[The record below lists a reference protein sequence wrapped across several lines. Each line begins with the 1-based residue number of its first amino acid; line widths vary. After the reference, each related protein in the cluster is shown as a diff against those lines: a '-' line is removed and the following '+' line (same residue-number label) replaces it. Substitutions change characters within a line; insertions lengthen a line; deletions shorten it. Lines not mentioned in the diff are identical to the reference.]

1 MDNKDSQSTQIRKP
15 RSLIQRGLA
24 VLPTAIVLAGIAAVG
39 IWGHQTGWK
48 APRFSE
54 LLGTNQAA
62 EEEDWCE
69 AHNVPD
75 AKCIACHPELAGG
88 DAADWCAEHG
98 VPESRCTTCHPEIL
112 ETGVAG
118 DWCAE
123 HGVPESGCTICHAE
137 IARRDETLIPKSE
150 VAVTQDGQE
159 AEGAASHLGEMP
171 ETASPIRDPRT
182 CQTHA
187 LRVQFAS
194 AASMEKAGVSLGE
207 VVERPMADSVV
218 VNGEVDY
225 DRTRFVLIAARA
237 TGMASRVE
245 GRLGQA
251 VQEGDLLA
259 LVDSAELGRSKAELL
274 EAQAAVDVTRR
285 ALERIERSAGAGFR
299 TESDRL
305 EAEAAARQA
314 KARLFNASQ
323 ALQNFGLSLPE
334 QEITPE
340 ALGRLGLPEE
350 SDLNGAPPGSVS
362 LLPIRTPM
370 SGVIVSLHVVP
381 GEMVEAG
388 RTLFEVADTRRMWV
402 TMDVPLSEAH
412 RIALGQEIVFRPDD
426 ARDELVYGTISWIST
441 EVDEMTRTL
450 KIRADVE
457 NHAGSLRANLFGS
470 AQVVVRTSQNAI
482 AVPSEAVQWEGC
494 CYVVFVHLGNEI
506 FQTRK
511 VRLGARDAAFT
522 EVLVGVLPG
531 EIIVTGGSNVLKSE
545 ILKSALGAGCVDD

>member
-1 MDNKDSQSTQIRKP
+1 MDNKDSQSTQFRRP
-15 RSLIQRGLA
+15 RSLIQRGFA
-24 VLPTAIVLAGIAAVG
+24 VLPTAIVLVGIAVVG
-39 IWGHQTGWK
+39 IWGHHTGWK

-54 LLGTNQAA
+54 LFGTNKAA
-62 EEEDWCE
+62 EGEDWCE

-75 AKCIACHPELAGG
+75 SKCIACHPELAGG
-88 DAADWCAEHG
+88 DAADWCGEHG
-98 VPESRCTTCHPEIL
+98 VPESRCTICHPEIL
-112 ETGVAG
+112 QTGVAG
-118 DWCAE
+118 DWCQE

-137 IARRDETLIPKSE
+137 IARRDGEPTAKSE
-150 VAVTQDGQE
+150 VEVTPGSYE
-159 AEGAASHLGEMP
+159 GEGAAANLGAAP
-171 ETASPIRDPRT
+171 DTTSPIRDPRT
-182 CQTHA
+182 CQKHA

-207 VVERPMADSVV
+207 VVERPMTDSVV

-225 DRTRFVLIAARA
+225 DRTRFVQIAARA
-237 TGMASRVE
+237 AGVASRVE
-245 GRLGQA
+245 GKLGQA

-299 TESDRL
+299 TESERL
-305 EAEAAARQA
+305 EAEAVARQA

-334 QEITPE
+334 EDITPE

-350 SDLNGAPPGSVS
+350 QHLNGGRSGSVS
-362 LLPIRTPM
+362 LLPIRSPM
-370 SGVIVSLHVVP
+370 SGAIVALHVVP
-381 GEMVEAG
+381 GEAVETG

-412 RIALGQEIVFRPDD
+412 RIAVGQEVVFRPDD
-426 ARDELVYGTISWIST
+426 ARDELVYGGISWIST
-441 EVDEMTRTL
+441 AVDEMTRTL

-457 NHAGSLRANLFGS
+457 NNEGSLRANIFGR
-470 AQVVVRTSQNAI
+470 AQVVVRISQNAI

-506 FQTRK
+506 FETRK
-511 VRLGARDAAFT
+511 IRLGARDAAFT

-531 EIIVTGGSNVLKSE
+531 EIIATGGSNVLKSE